1 MSHKKQSHLVKIFGN
16 VHVRQ
21 SIPTKT
27 LPVNTKPG
35 LTLVP
40 DRVAL

>member
-1 MSHKKQSHLVKIFGN
+1 MSHKKQSDTVKIFGN

-21 SIPTKT
+21 SIPTKS
-27 LPVNTKPG
+27 LPVNTKNDLPA
-35 LTLVP
+35 VP

>member
-1 MSHKKQSHLVKIFGN
+1 MSHKKQSDTVKIFGTMYDK
-16 VHVRQ
+16 Q
-21 SIPTKT
+21 SVPAKS